1 MFGSKLTK
9 ALTAALQD
17 PTSAAE
23 KIQSVSKEKVRT
35 AGEAELVAQVL
46 TLFPLPPGA
55 SAKRA
60 VGSALHD
67 VVAWFQGAEAEEA
80 VAVFRQRGA
89 AELLRI
95 FDEAMARASVDWR
108 TKDDLLFLLKI
119 VCMYGAEGAWSGWC
133 RRCDPRCF
141 ATATCGRSSSASSPR
156 RGIRGRSISLR
167 HSATRCRTSSQAW
180 HTWT

>member
-60 VGSALHD
+60 VGVCLLHD

-119 VCMYGAEGAWSGWC
+119 VCVYGAEGGLERLVSAVRSPLLA
-133 RRCDPRCF
+133 RRPLVVGHLRHRRRGE
-141 ATATCGRSSSASSPR
+141 ASVAGRSR
-156 RGIRGRSISLR
+156 
-167 HSATRCRTSSQAW
+167 
-180 HTWT
+180 